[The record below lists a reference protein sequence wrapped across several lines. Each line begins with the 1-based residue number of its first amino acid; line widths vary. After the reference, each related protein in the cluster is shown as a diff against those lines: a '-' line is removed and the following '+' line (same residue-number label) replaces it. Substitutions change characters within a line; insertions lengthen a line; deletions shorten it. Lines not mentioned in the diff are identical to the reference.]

1 MWFSLC
7 HGVHGIFIY
16 SLPIDIRGADSP
28 ALPLWVMCTSEANA
42 LSIYKLDRFINAIVD
57 LRPSAM
63 LERLRIL
70 QQSKA
75 LNSILFG
82 TTKYY
87 AVLEGAN
94 RIRGIFQTWW
104 DFLLISTLSLA
115 HLTQGR
121 RLPALRDLCKQQ
133 LH

>member
-1 MWFSLC
+1 
-7 HGVHGIFIY
+7 
-16 SLPIDIRGADSP
+16 
-28 ALPLWVMCTSEANA
+28 
-42 LSIYKLDRFINAIVD
+42 
-57 LRPSAM
+57 M